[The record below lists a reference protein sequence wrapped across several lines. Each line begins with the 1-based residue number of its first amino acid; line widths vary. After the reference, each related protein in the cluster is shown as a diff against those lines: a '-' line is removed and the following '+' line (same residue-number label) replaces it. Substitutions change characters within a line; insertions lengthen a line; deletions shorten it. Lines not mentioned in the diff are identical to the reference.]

1 MSETKWTPGPWVWRS
16 ISMND
21 GNYGVSAVSVPIVIA
36 SVHNAASFGDMI
48 AGALKRGGG
57 ELRQDDNA
65 TQRANARLIAAAPE
79 LYEALDQ
86 ILDDMGNDGLSCCQA
101 AKDQARAALAKA
113 RGETP

>member
-1 MSETKWTPGPWVWRS
+1 MSETKFTPGPWRTVRPS
-16 ISMND
+16 DNPTKLYVRD
-21 GNYGVSAVSVPIVIA
+21 CGGLIA
-36 SVHNAASFGDMI
+36 EGPFPSHYEG
-48 AGALKRGGG
+48 
-57 ELRQDDNA
+57 QDERFAKEVD
-65 TQRANARLIAAAPE
+65 QYEANARLIAAAPE